1 MMSSLDM
8 WITTQKGGI
17 MRSVH
22 LSEDIKILYYF
33 IKVPESIT
41 PATLLFMLI
50 YIGIEVIAINQFE

>member
-1 MMSSLDM
+1 M